1 MAKVPMLFLI
11 SLPHNEALQLFFF
24 FFESFWGFGYSVRMG
39 QNNLEPYNAKYA
51 KKKDLGQQH

>member
-51 KKKDLGQQH
+51 KK